1 MKRAFT
7 WRIDL
12 CIRKNLMDRKR
23 VVRLVGLIIVVC
35 LVGTAV
41 TIIVSRLFFGT
52 VLNKPATVEMQL
64 NAPEQVTL
72 NEPFVVTLQ
81 LTNVFTGSQTLHS
94 IDLDNDYLEN
104 IRLDSS
110 NPEFGGV
117 RPLPLTGFASYSFD
131 WLLPPRRTS
140 TIELRFVPEKAG
152 QFFGLIDVCLDDGT
166 LCQALPLETEV
177 VE

>member
-1 MKRAFT
+1 
-7 WRIDL
+7 
-12 CIRKNLMDRKR
+12 MDRKR

-41 TIIVSRLFFGT
+41 TLIISRLFFGT
-52 VLNKPATVEMQL
+52 VLNEPTIVEMEL
-64 NAPEQVTL
+64 DAPEQVTL
-72 NEPFVVTLQ
+72 NEPFAVTLR

-104 IRLDSS
+104 IRLNSS
-110 NPEFGGV
+110 SPQFGDV

-131 WLLPPRRTS
+131 WLLPARRTS
-140 TIELRFVPEKAG
+140 TVELMFVPEKAG
-152 QFFGLIDVCLDDGT
+152 QFSGIVDVCLDDGT
-166 LCQALPLETEV
+166 LCQALLLETEV